1 MTRLFQQNKPADDVF
16 SSYGRTGK
24 AIDLVGDVLVAA
36 VVVEDLCMT
45 YRAPVRESGWKA
57 TLGSVFNRQYRDV
70 PAVQHV
76 SFALR
81 PGEVVGF
88 IGPNGA
94 GKTTTMKILSGL
106 LHATSGQVRVLG
118 HSPWQRRADFL
129 RRIAFIRGSQP
140 VGGSQELT
148 VLDTLRYQR
157 LLYEV
162 PPTEFQQNL
171 DELTTLL
178 DLGALLPR
186 QLRALS
192 LGEKMRAGLALSL
205 VYRPE
210 VMFLDEPTL
219 GLDVTGATTMRRFV
233 AQYAERTGATVLL
246 TSHYMADVAT
256 LCPRLVLIDKGSI
269 QYDGKLDELAAKLSP
284 YKLVRLTAPGAD
296 ERGLREAGELVESS
310 DGTWVLRVPR
320 ADVARTTARLLTE
333 LDVAD
338 LSVEEA
344 PLEAVIDQAYREGVG

>member
-1 MTRLFQQNKPADDVF
+1 
-16 SSYGRTGK
+16 
-24 AIDLVGDVLVAA
+24 
-36 VVVEDLCMT
+36 MT
-45 YRAPVRESGWKA
+45 YRAPVRGSGWKA
-57 TLGSVFNRQYRDV
+57 TLGSVFNRQYKDV
-70 PAVQHV
+70 PAVQNI
-76 SFALR
+76 SFGLS

-118 HSPWQRRADFL
+118 HSPWQRRTDFL

-140 VGGSQELT
+140 VGGPQELT
-148 VLDTLRYQR
+148 VLDTLQYQR

-162 PPTEFQQNL
+162 PLTQYEENL
-171 DELTTLL
+171 DELTEML
-178 DLGALLPR
+178 DLGELLER

-205 VYRPE
+205 LYRPE

-233 AQYAERTGATVLL
+233 AQYAEQTGATVLL
-246 TSHYMADVAT
+246 TSHYMADVST
-256 LCPRLVLIDKGSI
+256 LCPRLVLIDKGTI
-269 QYDGKLDELAAKLSP
+269 RYDGKLDELAAKLSP
-284 YKLVRLTAPGAD
+284 YKLLRITAPGAD
-296 ERGLREAGELVESS
+296 EQRLRAAGELVEHA
-310 DGTWVLRVPR
+310 DGTWVIRVPR
-320 ADVARTTARLLTE
+320 AEVARTTAALLTD

-344 PLEAVIDQAYREGVG
+344 PLEVVIDQAYREGVE

>member
-1 MTRLFQQNKPADDVF
+1 
-16 SSYGRTGK
+16 
-24 AIDLVGDVLVAA
+24 
-36 VVVEDLCMT
+36 MT
-45 YRAPVRESGWKA
+45 YRAPIRESGWKA
-57 TLGSVFNRQYRDV
+57 TVGSVFRRRHREV
-70 PAVQHV
+70 PAVQDV
-76 SFALR
+76 SFTLG

-118 HSPWQRRADFL
+118 HYPWQRRADFL

-162 PPTEFQQNL
+162 PAAEYAHNL
-171 DELTTLL
+171 EELTDLL
-178 DLGALLPR
+178 ELEDLLHR

-192 LGEKMRAGLALSL
+192 LGERMRAGLALSL
-205 VYRPE
+205 LYRPE

-219 GLDVTGATTMRRFV
+219 GLDVTGATAIRRFV
-233 AQYAERTGATVLL
+233 AEYARQTGATVLL
-246 TSHYMADVAT
+246 TSHYMADVAS
-256 LCPRLVLIDKGSI
+256 LCPRLVLIDEGKLR
-269 QYDGKLDELAAKLSP
+269 YDGKLDELAARLSP
-284 YKLVRLTAPGAD
+284 YKLIRLTAPNVD
-296 ERGLREAGELVESS
+296 PERLRAAGELVESS
-310 DGTWVLRVPR
+310 NGTCVLRVPR
-320 ADVARTTARLLTE
+320 EEVARTTARLLTE

-338 LSVEEA
+338 LAVEEA
-344 PLEAVIDQAYREGVG
+344 PLEVVIDRAYREGVR